1 MAITR
6 FAKPA
11 ELAPIDFDFL
21 MKNKMYQ
28 DQKQDA
34 ASKTVDELTGVLAS
48 LNPAPGNIEWGTD
61 ISKKYNEA
69 MGSIASDV
77 GKVPIEQT
85 MSDARK
91 LRSNFI
97 NNPEVKTIL
106 NNKDYYDK
114 VLAPYLANKENK
126 FNVNMMPY
134 LDQNTG
140 EFKPNK
146 LSYAGSLSYVP
157 YQNVTDWADKQFKEA
172 ELRLS
177 EDLRSKGMEIF
188 TEPTTGL
195 KYYTAGGE
203 RKYVRNEES
212 FKPIIESTVD
222 ILMSG
227 QNPESRFLKSD
238 AEWKQPG
245 SFNRDYVRN
254 IISPLTT
261 KYYTEKI
268 EGQPTT
274 GWVPGQ
280 GNGSNGGSSTTSVN
294 AGVPYIEKGNI
305 SMAITP
311 EEELAQAGNPEYAKT
326 YKSNDPSFVNN
337 TFANLQKS
345 YITLQALS
353 PENLKIDRTIDA
365 STSKVNYN
373 IGMSEDEFAN
383 MYPEQNRQ
391 QARNEYRAMAIEFN
405 SKALQEQHLIKLYD
419 KALETAKNKVLGS
432 KEAGMPGYNPDRK
445 TVEDLIDV
453 VENYAAAPE
462 SARKELDKILYPVI
476 DALVEGQA
484 WMEKDEDGV
493 WRYGP
498 TTVYKGNP
506 EEAPSVQL
514 NEKIQTLLKQG
525 IIHPS
530 VKKAIYREKAKQYP
544 ILSKFSTNSFSPDD
558 DLVNKEYKALY
569 DVDQMKSYNVISYD
583 LPSTSE
589 KDTPYLAKIQQDITK
604 SLVPNLTVTDK
615 GKKVWE
621 KGKAVD
627 NYVYYYV
634 DPGSSD
640 GRMYNGKTL
649 FGEDQDKNQ
658 GVDIQGLIY
667 DRESGFWWSGNLRS
681 EDAAKNGTKVLV
693 RPENQEAFNKT
704 ILDNISL
711 TPGTAETLSAV
722 RTVIE
727 SMSTGSND
735 PQAVKMI
742 DPADSKVQKIF
753 EGFGMENV
761 YISGNDA
768 SGYDLTYNTRIKGVP
783 VDSETGMLPTKHYS
797 DITS

>member
-227 QNPESRFLKSD
+227 QNPESRFLKAD

-268 EGQPTT
+268 EGQPTI

-280 GNGSNGGSSTTSVN
+280 ASENSNSPITSSSQSN
-294 AGVPYIEKGNI
+294 
-305 SMAITP
+305 TP
-311 EEELAQAGNPEYAKT
+311 
-326 YKSNDPSFVNN
+326 
-337 TFANLQKS
+337 S
-345 YITLQALS
+345 YITGETQVAIMPDDEIAKSRQLAVASSYKSTDNKFATEHLEGLKNSLPSLS
-353 PENLKIDRTIDA
+353 NEDITSLRITRTVDPKDNAVNYKIGVTEEEYVGKFPENQKSIAR
-365 STSKVNYN
+365 SNYKLL
-373 IGMSEDEFAN
+373 AN
-383 MYPEQNRQ
+383 SFNN
-391 QARNEYRAMAIEFN
+391 QAI
-405 SKALQEQHLIKLYD
+405 QEQHLANLHTQAVNEVKKDI
-419 KALETAKNKVLGS
+419 LGDPS
-432 KEAGMPGYNPDRK
+432 NPIAAAMHNYVDA
-445 TVEDLIDV
+445 
-453 VENYAAAPE
+453 VENYAVTPLSSKNQIDKQIEYYKEEYLKGKATFSRTDANDYTHKWVDQDVYNQEAQKLEE
-462 SARKELDKILYPVI
+462 S
-476 DALVEGQA
+476 
-484 WMEKDEDGV
+484 
-493 WRYGP
+493 
-498 TTVYKGNP
+498 
-506 EEAPSVQL
+506 
-514 NEKIQTLLKQG
+514 LKSG
-525 IIHPS
+525 IIPQDL
-530 VKKAIYREKAKQYP
+530 KKQLYAEMAQRDNRYKP
-544 ILSKFSTNSFSPDD
+544 LLSFSYSNED
-558 DLVNKEYKALY
+558 VIANKYTELY
-569 DVDQMKSYNVISYD
+569 NSDQIKNYNVITFAPDNIPEAKQSDLYRYETTLRNGFKTDKDKGLGSNIMGATYYVIGSRGTEGIKAGEYNSQELFGPTGTVAKALGVQTQGFIYD
-583 LPSTSE
+583 KENGWFLKGTLQGDE
-589 KDTPYLAKIQQDITK
+589 KVGGEEVLIK
-604 SLVPNLTVTDK
+604 VPGMDERIISNLTANPDAAHFTSVVGTLLNAMPKTKAGIPELNSSKDPKLESIFSKFGMNDVYITGSENAGYHISFKPNKEVVDK
-615 GKKVWE
+615 LQPGVLDANGYLSKDVSNLMDLGSFTSQYTNLFGTGKK
-621 KGKAVD
+621 
-627 NYVYYYV
+627 
-634 DPGSSD
+634 
-640 GRMYNGKTL
+640 
-649 FGEDQDKNQ
+649 
-658 GVDIQGLIY
+658 
-667 DRESGFWWSGNLRS
+667 
-681 EDAAKNGTKVLV
+681 
-693 RPENQEAFNKT
+693 
-704 ILDNISL
+704 
-711 TPGTAETLSAV
+711 
-722 RTVIE
+722 
-727 SMSTGSND
+727 
-735 PQAVKMI
+735 
-742 DPADSKVQKIF
+742 
-753 EGFGMENV
+753 
-761 YISGNDA
+761 
-768 SGYDLTYNTRIKGVP
+768 
-783 VDSETGMLPTKHYS
+783 
-797 DITS
+797 